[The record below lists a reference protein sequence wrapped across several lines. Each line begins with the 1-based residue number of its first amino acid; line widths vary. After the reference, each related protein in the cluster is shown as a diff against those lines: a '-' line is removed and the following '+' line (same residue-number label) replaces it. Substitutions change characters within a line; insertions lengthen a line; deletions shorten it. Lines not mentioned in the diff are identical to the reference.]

1 MVDQLLPFTHY
12 EAVIRSSE
20 WCEEQFSTQPE
31 YFTTSD
37 GQGDQVNMLD
47 QQTTSSTHSICGV
60 GPGRYFIYHKTHF
73 YFHIFAVFRT
83 MNWTSTIIMIVILI
97 LWCLVLFVF
106 IRRWGKIRNLI
117 PYQPYRPRYNMH
129 SRASQRQEN
138 VFRIQDIMLIFPRF
152 SSKIFSVEQ
161 CHKCLHMVCTVDIC
175 WWTIQRKDL
184 FRIQTPTSQ

>member
-1 MVDQLLPFTHY
+1 MWSRTRSVDM
-12 EAVIRSSE
+12 I
-20 WCEEQFSTQPE
+20 
-31 YFTTSD
+31 
-37 GQGDQVNMLD
+37 G
-47 QQTTSSTHSICGV
+47 
-60 GPGRYFIYHKTHF
+60 YFIYNKTHF

-161 CHKCLHMVCTVDIC
+161 CHKCLHMVCTIDIF

-184 FRIQTPTSQ
+184 YRIQTPTSQ